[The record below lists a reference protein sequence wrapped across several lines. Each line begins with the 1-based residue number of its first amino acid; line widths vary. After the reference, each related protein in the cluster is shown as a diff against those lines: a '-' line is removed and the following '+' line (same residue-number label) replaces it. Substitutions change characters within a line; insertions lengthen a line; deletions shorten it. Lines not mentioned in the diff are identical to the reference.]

1 MRLTNYSDYSLRVL
15 IYLATEGTEKLTN
28 IKEISEVYSISKN
41 HLMKIIYNLGKLGYI
56 ETIRGRNGGFRLAKD
71 PADINIGVLIRQ
83 TEENFYL
90 VECFEDKNACVI
102 TPVCSLKHVLNNAL
116 EQFFKV
122 LDQYTLADIAENKV
136 MLKDYFAQK
145 SKTSSDNV

>member
-15 IYLATEGTEKLTN
+15 IYLATQEQPKLTN
-28 IKEISEVYSISKN
+28 IKEISEVYNISKN
-41 HLMKIIYNLGKLGYI
+41 HLMKIIFNLGKLGYI
-56 ETIRGRNGGFRLAKD
+56 ETIRGRSGGFRLAMD
-71 PADINIGVLIRQ
+71 SADINIGAVIRQ

-90 VECFEDKNACVI
+90 VECFDDNNACVI

-122 LDQYTLADIAENKV
+122 LDQYTLADIAENQV
-136 MLKDYFAQK
+136 MLKDYFALK
-145 SKTSSDNV
+145 NKASSEEE